1 MIEDRGDHRFDRP
14 GRLTLWV
21 AGLLLFA
28 GALAAVHA
36 GIPLTGRRGYR
47 LPPAADRPRRRH
59 ADGVFWRLRH
69 AGGGGAIALAATPE
83 LPLWQTPREWID
95 LLRLTP
101 PGATLA
107 FAVYGLVA
115 VCCRCGS
122 TKPRQ
127 QPPRWCCWWRHALFG
142 GLFLLA
148 SA

>member
-1 MIEDRGDHRFDRP
+1 MRTAATIDFDRP

-21 AGLLLFA
+21 AGLVLFA

-36 GIPLTGRRGYR
+36 GIPLAAAAGAGFGLLLIGRAGG
-47 LPPAADRPRRRH
+47 AT
-59 ADGVFWRLRH
+59 DGVFLALRH
-69 AGGGGAIALAATPE
+69 AAVAALFALAATPE

-115 VCCRCGS
+115 
-122 TKPRQ
+122 
-127 QPPRWCCWWRHALFG
+127 
-142 GLFLLA
+142 GLLPCLLYTSDA
-148 SA
+148 ADE